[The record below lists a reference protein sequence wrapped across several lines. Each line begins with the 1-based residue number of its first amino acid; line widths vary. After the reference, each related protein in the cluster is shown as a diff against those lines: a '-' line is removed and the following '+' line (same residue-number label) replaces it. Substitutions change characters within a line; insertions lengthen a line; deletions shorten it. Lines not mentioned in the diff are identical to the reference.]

1 MRTFGGT
8 TIDGNV
14 EAVVLSVVNG
24 QLVVNAGIRN
34 VDGTVRQTSSLYDL
48 GTGELKMVAPVFSPV
63 TPVTVVTP
71 ITVPNAGGTGTTVAQ
86 VVPARAGNAGMLPTD
101 NLGLQVAL
109 AAAVAG
115 AVAVAR
121 HMGRQ
126 N

>member
-48 GTGELKMVAPVFSPV
+48 
-63 TPVTVVTP
+63 
-71 ITVPNAGGTGTTVAQ
+71 
-86 VVPARAGNAGMLPTD
+86 
-101 NLGLQVAL
+101 AL
-109 AAAVAG
+109 A
-115 AVAVAR
+115 
-121 HMGRQ
+121 